1 MILKVEYCTRSSIV
15 FGYWNWDGLKFF
27 EIFCFFF
34 CSKEIG
40 DIYIYVRYLRYV
52 MVDRCYR
59 SLLSVRREG
68 SIVVDRMI
76 WRIELQAYRI
86 W

>member
-1 MILKVEYCTRSSIV
+1 M
-15 FGYWNWDGLKFF
+15 
-27 EIFCFFF
+27 
-34 CSKEIG
+34 
-40 DIYIYVRYLRYV
+40 IYIYVRYLRYV

>member
-34 CSKEIG
+34 CSKEIKV
-40 DIYIYVRYLRYV
+40 IYIYICTVFTV
-52 MVDRCYR
+52 CNGR
-59 SLLSVRREG
+59 SLLQ
-68 SIVVDRMI
+68 IVVIGEERGFDSC
-76 WRIELQAYRI
+76 
-86 W
+86 